1 MRKLNPYVEAYRTF
15 MNIVITGSIAFDYL
29 MSFPGDFLEHVKPD
43 KLKKLSLSFLVD
55 SMRRQRGGCAAN
67 IAFNLALLGEHPI
80 VMGTVGQDFSEYRAW
95 LEKHGVNTSAI
106 LEIPQVFTAS
116 FFVTTDRDQ
125 NQIASFYTG
134 AMAYARDLSFHNLN
148 FPVDLA
154 LIAPNDPVAMAKYPA
169 ECKALDIPYIYD
181 PSQQIVRL
189 DSQALR
195 EGVEGADILIV
206 NDYEYE
212 LLKDHTGMSDGDIR
226 NVVKRAVIVTCGAE
240 GALIWAADQ
249 ENTANNEP
257 ACPLE
262 VPSVPPKEILDPTGI
277 GDAYRA
283 GLIKGLA
290 MGLSWEVACRIGSL
304 AATYVLETHGPQ
316 THYYTL
322 REFVSRYHTAFGDD
336 AFTTALASDVMA
348 L

>member
-1 MRKLNPYVEAYRTF
+1 
-15 MNIVITGSIAFDYL
+15 MNLKAKAALVITGSIAFDYL
-29 MSFPGDFLEHVKPD
+29 MSFPGDFLEHIKPD

-67 IAFNLALLGEHPI
+67 IAFNLALLGEQPV

-95 LEKHGVNTSAI
+95 LEQHGVNTSAI
-106 LEIPQVFTAS
+106 LQVPEVFTAS

-134 AMAYARDLSFHNLN
+134 AMAYARDLSFHDLE
-148 FPVDLA
+148 FPVALA

-189 DSQALR
+189 DPQALR

-212 LLKDHTGMSDGDIR
+212 LLKDHTGMNDADIR
-226 NVVKRAVIVTCGAE
+226 DVVKRAVIVTCGAE
-240 GALIWAADQ
+240 GALVWADGKG
-249 ENTANNEP
+249 EEVVSEDPT
-257 ACPLE
+257 CPLE
-262 VPSVPPKEILDPTGI
+262 VPSVPPNEILDPTGV

-283 GLIKGLA
+283 GLIKGLT
-290 MGLSWEVACRIGSL
+290 MGLPWKVACRVGSL

-322 REFVSRYHTAFGDD
+322 PEFISRYRTVFGDD
-336 AFTTALASDVMA
+336 AFTTAVA
-348 L
+348 LPL